1 MTLKG
6 HTAVRERPGV
16 LVLLPSAHSP
26 PPPPPSCSA
35 ALEEALSLSTTSS
48 PGPHQETLLLIGF
61 VGVFQVLEKIEFC
74 EQNAVKEN
82 VLGKNAECCYS
93 SKILTIIWLF

>member
-1 MTLKG
+1 MLI
-6 HTAVRERPGV
+6 
-16 LVLLPSAHSP
+16 
-26 PPPPPSCSA
+26 SCSA
-35 ALEEALSLSTTSS
+35 ALEEALSFSSTSS
-48 PGPHQETLLLIGF
+48 PVPNQETLFLIGF
-61 VGVFQVLEKIEFC
+61 VRILQVLEKIEFC